1 MIKDLRHT
9 FKQTAIYGIS
19 NVLIKATGLILL
31 PIYTS
36 ELSANDYGILVM
48 LEIIAQL
55 FVGVISFHIPA
66 SILRFGSEE
75 STISRQNQIYF
86 TGWMMLLGVVT
97 LFILIS
103 LPLSGIFSEVMFD
116 TPDYRLYFIL
126 LFCSIG
132 VEILGILP
140 LQLMRLK
147 EQSTKYLLFFLVKL
161 LGMLGFVSYFI
172 IIREMGVLGA
182 VLGIFLGNALMWL
195 ATIPFQLQN
204 IVARFDKVAA
214 KSIYRYGAPLVF
226 STIAGIALTV
236 SDRAIIKYYGAFADV
251 GIYSVAYKIG
261 SIANL
266 LVIGSFTL
274 GFLPIAFKKFH
285 DPNFSRFFSKMFTYF
300 IGIIVLLTL
309 GVSIFSKEIIKV
321 ISSDAPEFWFAV
333 ILVPF
338 IGFTFIFKALQ
349 FYMAFVFYLTKE
361 TKYDAFITGIG
372 AVIIIVINFL
382 LIPIWGMYGA
392 IAATGTSYIVMG
404 LITYRIAQKKF
415 HVSYEF
421 KRIFGLLITCALF
434 IVVGYIFNSYSI
446 LTRLI
451 VKSLLVF
458 GFIFAMYQFFIDHT
472 EKQKIRKTIILLRQ
486 PGGIKKLLQ
495 EISG

>member
-195 ATIPFQLQN
+195 ATIPFQLRN

-226 STIAGIALTV
+226 STIAGIALTI
-236 SDRAIIKYYGAFADV
+236 SDRFIIKYYGEFADV

-274 GFLPIAFKKFH
+274 GFLPIAFKKFN
-285 DPNFSRFFSKMFTYF
+285 DANFDRFFSKMFTYF

-309 GVSIFSKEIIKV
+309 GVSIFSKELIKV

-349 FYMAFVFYLTKE
+349 FYMAFVFYLTKK
-361 TKYDAFITGIG
+361 TKYDAMITGIG
-372 AVIIIVINFL
+372 AGITIAVNFL

-392 IAATGTSYIVMG
+392 IVATGISYIIMG
-404 LITYRIAQKKF
+404 IITYRIAQKKF
-415 HVSYEF
+415 QVSYEF
-421 KRIFGLLITCALF
+421 KRIFGLLFGCALF
-434 IVVGYIFNSYSI
+434 ILIGYYFNSYSI
-446 LTRLI
+446 LIRLI

-458 GFIFAMYQFFIDHT
+458 GFIFTMYQFVIDHT